1 MTVLYEDNHIIAV
14 NKTCNEIVQG
24 DKTGDTP
31 LSETVKAYIKEKYNK
46 PGEVFLGVPHRLD
59 RPTSGVVLFARTSK
73 ALTRLNEMFKSH
85 EQIQKTYWAIV
96 QGAPKVPEARLENW
110 LVRNEQ
116 QNKSYVTTPPQRS
129 STTVHRTLDR
139 AELFTPQG
147 RDKDA
152 KFAVLTY
159 KTLVRGDNYTLLEIN
174 LETGRHHQIRCQ
186 LAAIG
191 CPVKGDLKYGA
202 KRSNPD
208 GGICLHARQIEFVHP
223 VSKQNI
229 CITAPVPDDALWRA
243 LTTQIS

>member
-31 LSETVKAYIKEKYNK
+31 LSETVKAYIKEKYSK
-46 PGEVFLGVPHRLD
+46 PGEVFLGVTHRLD

-73 ALTRLNEMFKSH
+73 ALTRLNAMFQSH
-85 EQIQKTYWAIV
+85 EQIRKTYWAIV

-110 LVRNEQ
+110 LTRNEQ
-116 QNKSYVTTPPQRS
+116 LNKSFIAKPG
-129 STTVHRTLDR
+129 
-139 AELFTPQG
+139 A
-147 RDKDA
+147 KDA
-152 KFAVLTY
+152 KQAILYY
-159 KTLVRGDNYTLLEIN
+159 KTLVKGDHYTLLEVN

-191 CPVKGDLKYGA
+191 CPIKGDLKYGA

-208 GGICLHARQIEFVHP
+208 GGICLHARKIEFIHP
-223 VSKQNI
+223 VSKQEI
-229 CITAPVPDDALWRA
+229 CITAPVPEDSLWQQFAALVH
-243 LTTQIS
+243 

>member
-31 LSETVKAYIKEKYNK
+31 LSEIVKAYIKDKYNK
-46 PGEVFLGVPHRLD
+46 PGEVFLGVTHRLD

-73 ALTRLNEMFKSH
+73 ALTRLNDMFKSH
-85 EQIQKTYWAIV
+85 EQIKKTYWAIV
-96 QGAPKVPEARLENW
+96 QGCPKIPETRLENW
-110 LVRNEQ
+110 LIRNEA
-116 QNKSYVTTPPQRS
+116 QNKSYI
-129 STTVHRTLDR
+129 
-139 AELFTPQG
+139 
-147 RDKDA
+147 A
-152 KFAVLTY
+152 KPGAKEAKMAVLDY
-159 KTLVRGDNYTLLEIN
+159 RVLVRGENYTLLEVN

-208 GGICLHARQIEFVHP
+208 GGICLHARKIEFIHP
-223 VSKQNI
+223 VSKENI
-229 CITAPVPDDALWRA
+229 CITAPVPSDSLWQQLA
-243 LTTQIS
+243 ASVQ

>member
-31 LSETVKAYIKEKYNK
+31 LSEIVKAYIKDKYNK
-46 PGEVFLGVPHRLD
+46 PGEVFLGVTHRLD

-85 EQIQKTYWAIV
+85 EKIKKTYWTIV
-96 QGAPKVPEARLENW
+96 QNAPKQPQARLENW
-110 LVRNEQ
+110 LVRNEK
-116 QNKSYVTTPPQRS
+116 QNKSYVAKPGT
-129 STTVHRTLDR
+129 
-139 AELFTPQG
+139 
-147 RDKDA
+147 KDA
-152 KFAVLTY
+152 KLAVLTY
-159 KTLVRGDNYTLLEIN
+159 STIATSDNYTLLEIQ

-191 CPVKGDLKYGA
+191 CPIKGDLKYGA

-208 GGICLHARQIEFVHP
+208 GGISLHARKIAFIHP
-223 VSKQNI
+223 VSKQEI
-229 CITAPVPDDALWRA
+229 CITAPVPNDKLWRA
-243 LTTQIS
+243 ITHDLV

>member
-31 LSETVKAYIKEKYNK
+31 LSEMVKAYIKTQYNK

-73 ALTRLNEMFKSH
+73 ALTRLNEMFREKSTDRSTDR
-85 EQIQKTYWAIV
+85 IQNTDRIRKTYWAIV
-96 QGAPKVPEARLENW
+96 QGTPKQPEARLENW
-110 LVRNEQ
+110 LVRNEA
-116 QNKSYVTTPPQRS
+116 QNKSYIAKPG
-129 STTVHRTLDR
+129 
-139 AELFTPQG
+139 A
-147 RDKDA
+147 KDA
-152 KFAVLTY
+152 KLAILSY
-159 KTLVRGDNYTLLEIN
+159 KTLVRGEHYTLLEVN

-191 CPVKGDLKYGA
+191 CPIKGDLKYGA

-208 GGICLHARQIEFVHP
+208 GGICLHARQIEFIHPIKKEP
-223 VSKQNI
+223 VSI
-229 CITAPVPDDALWRA
+229 VAPVPEDSLWQQ
-243 LTTQIS
+243 LTAAGK

>member
-1 MTVLYEDNHIIAV
+1 MTVLYEDNHIVAV

-31 LSETVKAYIKEKYNK
+31 LSEIVKAYIKEKYNK
-46 PGEVFLGVPHRLD
+46 PGDVFLGVTHRLD

-85 EQIQKTYWAIV
+85 EQIKKTYWAIV
-96 QGAPKVPEARLENW
+96 QGAPKQPEARLENW
-110 LVRNEQ
+110 LTRNEKL
-116 QNKSYVTTPPQRS
+116 NKS
-129 STTVHRTLDR
+129 
-139 AELFTPQG
+139 FI
-147 RDKDA
+147 A
-152 KFAVLTY
+152 KPGAKEAKQAILSY
-159 KTLVRGDNYTLLEIN
+159 KTLAKGEHYTLLEVN

-208 GGICLHARQIEFVHP
+208 GGICLHARQIEFIHP
-223 VSKQNI
+223 VSKQEL
-229 CITAPVPDDALWRA
+229 CITAPVPEDSLWQQLA
-243 LTTQIS
+243 ASVH

>member
-46 PGEVFLGVPHRLD
+46 PGEVFLGVTHRLD

-85 EQIQKTYWAIV
+85 DQIRKTYWAIV
-96 QGAPKVPEARLENW
+96 QGAPEVSEARLENW
-110 LVRNEQ
+110 LIRNEA
-116 QNKSYVTTPPQRS
+116 QNKSYI
-129 STTVHRTLDR
+129 
-139 AELFTPQG
+139 AKQG
-147 RDKDA
+147 TREA
-152 KFAVLTY
+152 KLAVLTY
-159 KTLVRGDNYTLLEIN
+159 KTLVRGDHYTLLEIN

-208 GGICLHARQIEFVHP
+208 GGICLHARRIEFIHP
-223 VSKQNI
+223 VSKQEI
-229 CITAPVPDDALWRA
+229 GITAPVPDDALWRA
-243 LTTQIS
+243 FTTQIS

>member
-85 EQIQKTYWAIV
+85 EQIKKTYWAIV
-96 QGAPKVPEARLENW
+96 QGAPRVPETRLENW
-110 LVRNEQ
+110 LIRNEQ
-116 QNKSYVTTPPQRS
+116 QNKSYI
-129 STTVHRTLDR
+129 
-139 AELFTPQG
+139 
-147 RDKDA
+147 A
-152 KFAVLTY
+152 KPSANNAKMAILNY
-159 KTLVRGDNYTLLEIN
+159 KTLVRGENYTLLEID

-191 CPVKGDLKYGA
+191 CPVKGDMKYGA

-208 GGICLHARQIEFVHP
+208 GGICLHARKIEFIHP

-229 CITAPVPDDALWRA
+229 CITAPVPNDSLWQQFAALVH
-243 LTTQIS
+243 